1 MARPRRD
8 QSRITAEQDEKLQ
21 RKLALKNNEVVK
33 APIARIDAKIT
44 ADVKAAKRGRKK
56 KYTPTKM
63 KNEINRYFDFCE
75 TEDRVPS
82 IKGLMIFL
90 KMYRDQFY
98 TYLEYPEFTSIMEHA
113 RLIIAEWCEN
123 DVYNTRGQ
131 AAGKIAYMKNVHE
144 WSEKTESQ
152 TTVKQIVSADEARA
166 KIEML
171 APKLLEVLK
180 SSNMLSQIIQ
190 KEDTPEAPE
199 SILEAEVIPSLGMVE
214 EVNVRRL

>member
-1 MARPRRD
+1 MARPIRD
-8 QSRITAEQDEKLQ
+8 QSKITAEQDEKL
-21 RKLALKNNEVVK
+21 RKKLALKENEIVRTS
-33 APIARIDAKIT
+33 IARIDSKIT
-44 ADVKAAKRGRKK
+44 ADVRKAKAGRKK

-63 KNEINRYFDFCE
+63 KNEINRYFGWCE

-82 IKGLMIFL
+82 IKGLMIYL

-123 DVYNTRGQ
+123 DVYNTKGQ
-131 AAGKIAYMKNVHE
+131 ATGKIAYMKNVHE

-152 TTVKQIVSADEARA
+152 TTVKQVITAEEARA

-171 APKLLEVLK
+171 APKLLEVLQ
-180 SSNMLSQIIQ
+180 NTPLLSQLLEQ
-190 KEDTPEAPE
+190 EPVKETEEAV
-199 SILEAEVIPSLGMVE
+199 IEAVVE
-214 EVNVRRL
+214 ESNVRRL